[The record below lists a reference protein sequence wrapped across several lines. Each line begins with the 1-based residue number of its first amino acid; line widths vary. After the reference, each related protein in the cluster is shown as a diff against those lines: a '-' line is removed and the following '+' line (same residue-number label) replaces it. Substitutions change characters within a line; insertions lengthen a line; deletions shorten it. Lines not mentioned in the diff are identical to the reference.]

1 MWDKRSPV
9 KQPNVSLEKAMSKYS
24 LDLVLTNKLLFI
36 AQKCNKKKN
45 ESSERQKPADMKTKI
60 MAFMLYVITADEWLC
75 CARMQLLIAQL
86 LP

>member
-1 MWDKRSPV
+1 
-9 KQPNVSLEKAMSKYS
+9 MSKYS

-60 MAFMLYVITADEWLC
+60 MAFMLYVITADE
-75 CARMQLLIAQL
+75 
-86 LP
+86 